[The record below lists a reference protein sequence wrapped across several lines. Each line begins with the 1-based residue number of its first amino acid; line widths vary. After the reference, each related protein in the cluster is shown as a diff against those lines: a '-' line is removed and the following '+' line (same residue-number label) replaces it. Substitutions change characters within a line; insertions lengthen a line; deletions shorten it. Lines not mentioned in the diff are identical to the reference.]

1 MKIFSEMIK
10 DVIEKIFN
18 AFARRQIKLGEI
30 MSQILMFKRP

>member
-18 AFARRQIKLGEI
+18 AFARRQIKLGGNYVTD
-30 MSQILMFKRP
+30 FNV